1 MSDENIG
8 EAGKKTLSRDAVIA
22 ILVVAGVVI
31 GLAAFLVPAMLGMDD
46 EHAKYATGEAYEV
59 TGRIVKADSHHA
71 KGARGTA
78 LYCDIEIETDQEL
91 PDGTHVY
98 ASKESSDYR
107 KLGHYVDNPGEDLT
121 ITISKSGG
129 IQEVRKAGSPSIS
142 EIGYHSDSDNENDNA
157 NANASSE

>member
-1 MSDENIG
+1 MTDENIG

-46 EHAKYATGEAYEV
+46 EHAKYATGETYEV

-91 PDGTHVY
+91 PDGTHTY
-98 ASKESSDYR
+98 ASKDGGDFR
-107 KLGHYVDNPGEDLT
+107 KLGSYAEHLGEELAISISEEGT
-121 ITISKSGG
+121 IR
-129 IQEVRKAGSPSIS
+129 EVRKAGSPRQS
-142 EIGYHSDSDNENDNA
+142 EIGHHSDSGNENVGGNTG
-157 NANASSE
+157 SK